1 MREQPGS
8 LKQSSTEPGFCED
21 LICPRCH
28 TSLPSCAIFCGFCGT
43 CFKGMNDEDNSLV
56 GATPKHEP
64 VEVQAQPAVSNQP
77 ASGRF
82 WPVIII
88 LSAVATALATIV
100 IPATVVCLVIVM
112 WFLFVCPGMMLV
124 RFLRLNES
132 VVEWVL
138 ALALSF
144 AIDAIV
150 AGILIYM
157 GRWSPTGIL
166 AILIGFSVGG
176 EIVQLISTHLAALP
190 VSRWF
195 TSRLSQKPVVLLPLL
210 FTVLFI
216 ASLAAASTWS
226 PVYTAL
232 SKPTGSPSQV
242 QRSAVSHASIRPTTK
257 VYATSAPTTPVVD
270 AVFVVDNVNFIS
282 YYDPRG
288 DRFAAAQL
296 FVGLAPPG
304 SRVGIV
310 KITSSTNPKTILNL
324 QDIKSSSDRKL
335 IESRLSSTFF
345 GAVDR
350 NPTAYFIPA
359 LQKAGNMLRQALA
372 TDRKYVIV
380 ITDELALSGDRN
392 DCPASTDAYH
402 NWFCE
407 VNLLEKQGVSVIL
420 LGFTKPAGEGSLLP
434 TKQYIEA
441 YSGTV
446 LPVTD
451 STNLAPYLTPVYS
464 DLLRG
469 IRPKS

>member
-1 MREQPGS
+1 MSQ
-8 LKQSSTEPGFCED
+8 TEETTESVPEENPSA
-21 LICPRCH
+21 IQCH
-28 TSLPSCAIFCGFCGT
+28 TCNSVLPTNALFCAICGERLQ
-43 CFKGMNDEDNSLV
+43 KSDARKQL
-56 GATPKHEP
+56 PWL
-64 VEVQAQPAVSNQP
+64 
-77 ASGRF
+77 
-82 WPVIII
+82 WPVIIV
-88 LSAVATALATIV
+88 LSALAAV
-100 IPATVVCLVIVM
+100 LATVVVPDTPVGLIIVM
-112 WFLFVCPGMMLV
+112 WFVFVCPGMMLV
-124 RFLRLNES
+124 RFLRLNEP

-150 AGILIYM
+150 AGILIYT

-166 AILIGFSVGG
+166 AILIRFSVVG
-176 EIVQLISTHLAALP
+176 EIVQLVSAHLAALP

-195 TSRLSQKPVVLLPLL
+195 TSRRSQKLAILLPLL

-216 ASLAAASTWS
+216 GSLAVASTWS
-226 PVYTAL
+226 PAYTAL

-242 QRSAVSHASIRPTTK
+242 HRNAVSNASIR
-257 VYATSAPTTPVVD
+257 PTTPVVD
-270 AVFVVDNVNFIS
+270 AVFVVDNVHFIS

-310 KITSSTNPKTILNL
+310 RITSSTNPTTILNL

-335 IESRLSSTFF
+335 IESRLSVTFF
-345 GAVDR
+345 GAVDP
-350 NPTAYFIPA
+350 NPAAYFIPA
-359 LQKAGNMLRQALA
+359 LQTAGNMLRRALA

-392 DCPASTDAYH
+392 ACPASPDDYH

-420 LGFTKPAGEGSLLP
+420 LGFTKPGGERSLLSK
-434 TKQYIEA
+434 KQYIEA
-441 YSGTV
+441 RGGTV

-451 STNLAPYLTPVYS
+451 STNLAQYLTPLYS
-464 DLLRG
+464 DMLKG